1 MSFHIYT
8 SSGSGRYDCSYAD
21 SLSTNLFSVEA
32 DRNDRFAD
40 RTFNFN
46 DALYCLRVR
55 VKQPFIFTT
64 WTSHMHFLHI
74 FSPPARGQPK
84 GNVKLTV
91 GDCFIFL
98 CTVCRDL
105 NPMVAINIV
114 YRTYVLLSIN
124 FASTR
129 KFWRSFYS
137 VETSSENYTNKC
149 VQILIL
155 IFRLNQPNRS
165 FASMLY
171 NSLNPSQRST
181 PQSLQYNLHYIHIRL
196 WIHLHPNTAFISVF
210 RILMYPAAL
219 IALFWLLDNV
229 YRIFPEGMG
238 GLISLSITA
247 HLNGDLIFS
256 FST

>member
-1 MSFHIYT
+1 MYLTALIFGVYFVNYIKKEPDKIQMSFHIYT

-32 DRNDRFAD
+32 DSNDRFAD

-64 WTSHMHFLHI
+64 WTSHMHFLHF

-91 GDCFIFL
+91 GDFFIFL

-114 YRTYVLLSIN
+114 YRTYVLLSMHYFSFLFFNITS
-124 FASTR
+124 ASSR
-129 KFWRSFYS
+129 
-137 VETSSENYTNKC
+137 
-149 VQILIL
+149 LIL
-155 IFRLNQPNRS
+155 
-165 FASMLY
+165 
-171 NSLNPSQRST
+171 
-181 PQSLQYNLHYIHIRL
+181 
-196 WIHLHPNTAFISVF
+196 
-210 RILMYPAAL
+210 
-219 IALFWLLDNV
+219 
-229 YRIFPEGMG
+229 
-238 GLISLSITA
+238 
-247 HLNGDLIFS
+247 
-256 FST
+256 

>member
-40 RTFNFN
+40 GAFNFD
-46 DALYCLRVR
+46 DALYCLRIR

-91 GDCFIFL
+91 GNCFIFL

-124 FASTR
+124 LSAIVVSGFPDE
-129 KFWRSFYS
+129 
-137 VETSSENYTNKC
+137 VM
-149 VQILIL
+149 
-155 IFRLNQPNRS
+155 IFT
-165 FASMLY
+165 
-171 NSLNPSQRST
+171 NSLSPVCEPIILCPSRIHHGARCRDKSPIFKHKNKPGTTVSPLFQAFHPTSDVVF
-181 PQSLQYNLHYIHIRL
+181 LQKF
-196 WIHLHPNTAFISVF
+196 FIKF
-210 RILMYPAAL
+210 RI
-219 IALFWLLDNV
+219 F
-229 YRIFPEGMG
+229 FFQC
-238 GLISLSITA
+238 
-247 HLNGDLIFS
+247 FS
-256 FST
+256 GCVSQWFDPL

>member
-1 MSFHIYT
+1 MKLSRFCKSHKKEPDKIQMYFHIYT

-40 RTFNFN
+40 RAFNFN
-46 DALYCLRVR
+46 NALYCLRIR

-114 YRTYVLLSIN
+114 YRTYVLLSTN
-124 FASTR
+124 FAFTR
-129 KFWRSFYS
+129 KPWRSFILLKF
-137 VETSSENYTNKC
+137 TSEPVYPNQLTSGSE
-149 VQILIL
+149 I
-155 IFRLNQPNRS
+155 P
-165 FASMLY
+165 
-171 NSLNPSQRST
+171 
-181 PQSLQYNLHYIHIRL
+181 
-196 WIHLHPNTAFISVF
+196 
-210 RILMYPAAL
+210 
-219 IALFWLLDNV
+219 
-229 YRIFPEGMG
+229 
-238 GLISLSITA
+238 LSGT
-247 HLNGDLIFS
+247 DF
-256 FST
+256 

>member
-40 RTFNFN
+40 GAFNFN
-46 DALYCLRVR
+46 DALYCLRVC

-105 NPMVAINIV
+105 VPMVAINIV
-114 YRTYVLLSIN
+114 YRTYVLMSTN
-124 FASTR
+124 FAYTR
-129 KFWRSFYS
+129 KPWRSFYS
-137 VETSSENYTNKC
+137 VEIYVELLY
-149 VQILIL
+149 QFLL
-155 IFRLNQPNRS
+155 FRR
-165 FASMLY
+165 
-171 NSLNPSQRST
+171 
-181 PQSLQYNLHYIHIRL
+181 
-196 WIHLHPNTAFISVF
+196 
-210 RILMYPAAL
+210 
-219 IALFWLLDNV
+219 
-229 YRIFPEGMG
+229 
-238 GLISLSITA
+238 
-247 HLNGDLIFS
+247 
-256 FST
+256 

>member
-40 RTFNFN
+40 GAFNFN
-46 DALYCLRVR
+46 DALYCLRIR

-91 GDCFIFL
+91 GDFFIFL

-114 YRTYVLLSIN
+114 YRTHVLLSII
-124 FASTR
+124 FALPR
-129 KFWRSFYS
+129 KSWRSF
-137 VETSSENYTNKC
+137 
-149 VQILIL
+149 I
-155 IFRLNQPNRS
+155 RLNLRRTFIPISFIPQVMFQTVIRS
-165 FASMLY
+165 YIRSAEVV
-171 NSLNPSQRST
+171 SLTCRC
-181 PQSLQYNLHYIHIRL
+181 
-196 WIHLHPNTAFISVF
+196 
-210 RILMYPAAL
+210 
-219 IALFWLLDNV
+219 
-229 YRIFPEGMG
+229 
-238 GLISLSITA
+238 
-247 HLNGDLIFS
+247 FS
-256 FST
+256 E

>member
-1 MSFHIYT
+1 MSFHIYI
-8 SSGSGRYDCSYAD
+8 SSGSGRYDFSYAD

-40 RTFNFN
+40 GAFNFDN
-46 DALYCLRVR
+46 ALYCLRIR

-91 GDCFIFL
+91 GNCFIFL

-124 FASTR
+124 LSAHCCIQVSWRRYVFFQTGSFLFVNPSYPVLPGYTTAPDVGINLPFSGKKNKPGTTVSSLFQAFHPDIRCRFFTKVFYKVPDLLLSMLFWICLPRVWYPVRLKYGYIPPSRINSTR
-129 KFWRSFYS
+129 PAKLHKWNLYYS
-137 VETSSENYTNKC
+137 
-149 VQILIL
+149 
-155 IFRLNQPNRS
+155 P
-165 FASMLY
+165 
-171 NSLNPSQRST
+171 
-181 PQSLQYNLHYIHIRL
+181 
-196 WIHLHPNTAFISVF
+196 
-210 RILMYPAAL
+210 
-219 IALFWLLDNV
+219 
-229 YRIFPEGMG
+229 
-238 GLISLSITA
+238 
-247 HLNGDLIFS
+247 
-256 FST
+256 

>member
-40 RTFNFN
+40 RAFNFN
-46 DALYCLRVR
+46 NALYCLRIR

-98 CTVCRDL
+98 CTVFRDL
-105 NPMVAINIV
+105 VPMVAINIV
-114 YRTYVLLSIN
+114 YRTYVLLSII
-124 FASTR
+124 FALIR
-129 KFWRSFYS
+129 KSWRSFIWLNLRQNLYLQISGSKTVKCSYS
-137 VETSSENYTNKC
+137 VQTIHWNTLNCSIINFYSA
-149 VQILIL
+149 
-155 IFRLNQPNRS
+155 IFESKFIIADFNN
-165 FASMLY
+165 
-171 NSLNPSQRST
+171 
-181 PQSLQYNLHYIHIRL
+181 
-196 WIHLHPNTAFISVF
+196 AFTV
-210 RILMYPAAL
+210 
-219 IALFWLLDNV
+219 V
-229 YRIFPEGMG
+229 K
-238 GLISLSITA
+238 SLS
-247 HLNGDLIFS
+247 S
-256 FST
+256 C

>member
-40 RTFNFN
+40 GAFNFD
-46 DALYCLRVR
+46 DALYCLRIR

-105 NPMVAINIV
+105 NPMAAINIV
-114 YRTYVLLSIN
+114 YRTRVLLSII
-124 FASTR
+124 FALPR
-129 KFWRSFYS
+129 NPDK
-137 VETSSENYTNKC
+137 V
-149 VQILIL
+149 LIL
-155 IFRLNQPNRS
+155 LKFTS
-165 FASMLY
+165 GVY
-171 NSLNPSQRST
+171 DSQ
-181 PQSLQYNLHYIHIRL
+181 
-196 WIHLHPNTAFISVF
+196 
-210 RILMYPAAL
+210 
-219 IALFWLLDNV
+219 
-229 YRIFPEGMG
+229 
-238 GLISLSITA
+238 
-247 HLNGDLIFS
+247 
-256 FST
+256 

>member
-64 WTSHMHFLHI
+64 WTSHMHFLHF

-91 GDCFIFL
+91 GNFFIFL

-105 NPMVAINIV
+105 VPNGSDKYSISNMCSIV
-114 YRTYVLLSIN
+114 NN
-124 FASTR
+124 FRSPKKILA
-129 KFWRSFYS
+129 KF
-137 VETSSENYTNKC
+137 
-149 VQILIL
+149 
-155 IFRLNQPNRS
+155 
-165 FASMLY
+165 
-171 NSLNPSQRST
+171 
-181 PQSLQYNLHYIHIRL
+181 
-196 WIHLHPNTAFISVF
+196 
-210 RILMYPAAL
+210 
-219 IALFWLLDNV
+219 LFC
-229 YRIFPEGMG
+229 
-238 GLISLSITA
+238 
-247 HLNGDLIFS
+247 
-256 FST
+256 

>member
-8 SSGSGRYDCSYAD
+8 SSGSGRYDFSYAD

-40 RTFNFN
+40 GAFNFD
-46 DALYCLRVR
+46 DALYCLRIR

-98 CTVCRDL
+98 CTVFRDL

-114 YRTYVLLSIN
+114 YRTCVLLSII
-124 FASTR
+124 FALPR
-129 KFWRSFYS
+129 KSWRSF
-137 VETSSENYTNKC
+137 
-149 VQILIL
+149 I
-155 IFRLNQPNRS
+155 RLNLHRTLIPIFYSAGNVPDVFSR
-165 FASMLY
+165 LH
-171 NSLNPSQRST
+171 LD
-181 PQSLQYNLHYIHIRL
+181 PQK
-196 WIHLHPNTAFISVF
+196 
-210 RILMYPAAL
+210 
-219 IALFWLLDNV
+219 
-229 YRIFPEGMG
+229 
-238 GLISLSITA
+238 LSIHKVVSLTCRC
-247 HLNGDLIFS
+247 LS
-256 FST
+256 E

>member
-1 MSFHIYT
+1 MYFHIYT

-40 RTFNFN
+40 RAFNFN
-46 DALYCLRVR
+46 NALYCLRIR

-114 YRTYVLLSIN
+114 YRTYVLLSTN
-124 FASTR
+124 FAFTR
-129 KFWRSFYS
+129 NPDKVFILLKF
-137 VETSSENYTNKC
+137 TSNFYTNFFYPAGNVPDC
-149 VQILIL
+149 H
-155 IFRLNQPNRS
+155 
-165 FASMLY
+165 
-171 NSLNPSQRST
+171 SQSYPD
-181 PQSLQYNLHYIHIRL
+181 PQKLSIHI
-196 WIHLHPNTAFISVF
+196 V
-210 RILMYPAAL
+210 
-219 IALFWLLDNV
+219 V
-229 YRIFPEGMG
+229 
-238 GLISLSITA
+238 SLTCRC
-247 HLNGDLIFS
+247 FS
-256 FST
+256 E

>member
-21 SLSTNLFSVEA
+21 SLSTNFFSVEA
-32 DRNDRFAD
+32 DSNDRFAD

-64 WTSHMHFLHI
+64 WTSHMHFLHF

-91 GDCFIFL
+91 GDFFIFL

-114 YRTYVLLSIN
+114 YRTYVLMSTN
-124 FASTR
+124 FAYTR
-129 KFWRSFYS
+129 KPWRSFYS
-137 VETSSENYTNKC
+137 VEIYVELLY
-149 VQILIL
+149 QFLL
-155 IFRLNQPNRS
+155 FRR
-165 FASMLY
+165 
-171 NSLNPSQRST
+171 
-181 PQSLQYNLHYIHIRL
+181 
-196 WIHLHPNTAFISVF
+196 
-210 RILMYPAAL
+210 
-219 IALFWLLDNV
+219 
-229 YRIFPEGMG
+229 
-238 GLISLSITA
+238 
-247 HLNGDLIFS
+247 
-256 FST
+256 

>member
-91 GDCFIFL
+91 GNCFIFL

-114 YRTYVLLSIN
+114 YRTYVLLS
-124 FASTR
+124 
-129 KFWRSFYS
+129 
-137 VETSSENYTNKC
+137 
-149 VQILIL
+149 
-155 IFRLNQPNRS
+155 
-165 FASMLY
+165 M
-171 NSLNPSQRST
+171 
-181 PQSLQYNLHYIHIRL
+181 NL
-196 WIHLHPNTAFISVF
+196 S
-210 RILMYPAAL
+210 AL
-219 IALFWLLDNV
+219 CCIQ
-229 YRIFPEGMG
+229 
-238 GLISLSITA
+238 
-247 HLNGDLIFS
+247 FS
-256 FST
+256 

>member
-1 MSFHIYT
+1 M
-8 SSGSGRYDCSYAD
+8 
-21 SLSTNLFSVEA
+21 EA

-64 WTSHMHFLHI
+64 WTSHMHFLHF

-105 NPMVAINIV
+105 NPIVAINIV

-124 FASTR
+124 FAFQENPGEVFILLEYPVKATPMNVCG
-129 KFWRSFYS
+129 FYFF
-137 VETSSENYTNKC
+137 
-149 VQILIL
+149 IL
-155 IFRLNQPNRS
+155 S
-165 FASMLY
+165 FAS
-171 NSLNPSQRST
+171 
-181 PQSLQYNLHYIHIRL
+181 I
-196 WIHLHPNTAFISVF
+196 ISF
-210 RILMYPAAL
+210 RIFFSCYNQQTFKMFLLNTTNIENPAFLEQLYL
-219 IALFWLLDNV
+219 IYF
-229 YRIFPEGMG
+229 YFPCHYSVQLGQ
-238 GLISLSITA
+238 
-247 HLNGDLIFS
+247 
-256 FST
+256 

>member
-40 RTFNFN
+40 GAFNFD
-46 DALYCLRVR
+46 DALYCLRIR

-91 GDCFIFL
+91 GNCFIFL

-114 YRTYVLLSIN
+114 YRTYVLMSIN
-124 FASTR
+124 LSAIVVSGFPDE
-129 KFWRSFYS
+129 
-137 VETSSENYTNKC
+137 VM
-149 VQILIL
+149 
-155 IFRLNQPNRS
+155 IFT
-165 FASMLY
+165 
-171 NSLNPSQRST
+171 NSLFPVCEPIILCPSR
-181 PQSLQYNLHYIHIRL
+181 IHHGARCRDKS
-196 WIHLHPNTAFISVF
+196 PVF
-210 RILMYPAAL
+210 RHKNKPETTVSP
-219 IALFWLLDNV
+219 LFQAFHPTSDV
-229 YRIFPEGMG
+229 AFYK
-238 GLISLSITA
+238 
-247 HLNGDLIFS
+247 S
-256 FST
+256 FL

>member
-8 SSGSGRYDCSYAD
+8 SSGSSRYDFPYAD

-40 RTFNFN
+40 GAFNFD
-46 DALYCLRVR
+46 DALYCLRIR

-105 NPMVAINIV
+105 NPMAAINIV
-114 YRTYVLLSIN
+114 YRTCVLLSII
-124 FASTR
+124 FALPR
-129 KFWRSFYS
+129 KSWRSFIRLNLRQNLYLQISGSKTVKYNYSAQSIHQNTLNCSIINFYS
-137 VETSSENYTNKC
+137 V
-149 VQILIL
+149 ILK
-155 IFRLNQPNRS
+155 S
-165 FASMLY
+165 K
-171 NSLNPSQRST
+171 
-181 PQSLQYNLHYIHIRL
+181 
-196 WIHLHPNTAFISVF
+196 FIITDFNSVF
-210 RILMYPAAL
+210 T
-219 IALFWLLDNV
+219 V
-229 YRIFPEGMG
+229 VK
-238 GLISLSITA
+238 SLS
-247 HLNGDLIFS
+247 LC
-256 FST
+256 

>member
-40 RTFNFN
+40 GAFNFD
-46 DALYCLRVR
+46 DALYCLRIR

-91 GDCFIFL
+91 GDFFIFL

-114 YRTYVLLSIN
+114 YRTYVLLSII
-124 FASTR
+124 FALQR
-129 KFWRSFYS
+129 KSWRSFIRL
-137 VETSSENYTNKC
+137 NLCQNLYTNFFYSAGN
-149 VQILIL
+149 VLDD
-155 IFRLNQPNRS
+155 
-165 FASMLY
+165 Y
-171 NSLNPSQRST
+171 SQ
-181 PQSLQYNLHYIHIRL
+181 
-196 WIHLHPNTAFISVF
+196 LHPHPPFYRYVISVF
-210 RILMYPAAL
+210 SDFPPILL
-219 IALFWLLDNV
+219 
-229 YRIFPEGMG
+229 
-238 GLISLSITA
+238 
-247 HLNGDLIFS
+247 
-256 FST
+256 

>member
-1 MSFHIYT
+1 MYFHIYT

-40 RTFNFN
+40 RAFNFN
-46 DALYCLRVR
+46 NALYCLRIR

-114 YRTYVLLSIN
+114 YRTYVLLSTN
-124 FASTR
+124 FAFTR
-129 KFWRSFYS
+129 KPWRSFIRLKF
-137 VETSSENYTNKC
+137 TSDLYTNFFYSAGN
-149 VQILIL
+149 V
-155 IFRLNQPNRS
+155 PDGH
-165 FASMLY
+165 
-171 NSLNPSQRST
+171 
-181 PQSLQYNLHYIHIRL
+181 PQLHPDPQKLSIHI
-196 WIHLHPNTAFISVF
+196 V
-210 RILMYPAAL
+210 
-219 IALFWLLDNV
+219 V
-229 YRIFPEGMG
+229 
-238 GLISLSITA
+238 SLTCRC
-247 HLNGDLIFS
+247 FS
-256 FST
+256 E